1 LLPSTL
7 RSTPILTVIH
17 GTPKDV
23 MHLFGIGKKSRK
35 ESFLGVR
42 RRLGIGGKSDG
53 GNAGKIA
60 LIVGAAAALAGG
72 IVSSRRVD
80 RAQLGEWG
88 SDLRDRLEDAAAR
101 LRPARLRRA
110 AAERRDLADLEDAV
124 IEAFLEDGVLRRR
137 GIDVGAISVGIIE
150 LSGSVRT
157 VEESEH
163 AVAVARQAKG
173 VETVV
178 NRLDLESEMEQAEA
192 SRRRQE
198 EAGGGNGVSG
208 QWHGRNVGMGRMRQ
222 SPETEPD
229 RRDDS
234 QKLRS
239 RALDEADQDDA
250 GENAGT
256 PPVADRPAG
265 ETRASHD
272 ELDHQDPH
280 RADNTARTLDEQPQ
294 DRNPEKRVGE
304 GVDPGT
310 ELELEKSDA
319 PWDETR
325 RQE

>member
-1 LLPSTL
+1 
-7 RSTPILTVIH
+7 
-17 GTPKDV
+17 
-23 MHLFGIGKKSRK
+23 MHLFGIGK
-35 ESFLGVR
+35 ESKKDRYLSAMHR
-42 RRLGIGGKSDG
+42 IGIGSEPES

-60 LIVGAAAALAGG
+60 LLVGAAAALAGG
-72 IVSSRRVD
+72 LIFARRVD
-80 RAQLGEWG
+80 REQLGEWG

-110 AAERRDLADLEDAV
+110 AEERRDLADLEDAV
-124 IEAFLEDGVLRRR
+124 IEAFLEDMVLRRR
-137 GIDVGAISVGIIE
+137 GIDVGAVSAGIIE

-157 VEESEH
+157 DEESEH

-178 NRLDLESEMEQAEA
+178 NRLDVESERDQAEA
-192 SRRRQE
+192 ARRRQE
-198 EAGGGNGVSG
+198 EAGVGNGVSG

-222 SPETEPD
+222 NPETEPD

-234 QKLRS
+234 QKLRA
-239 RALDEADQDDA
+239 RALDEADRDDA
-250 GENAGT
+250 VENAGT

-294 DRNPEKRVGE
+294 DRNPENRVGE

-319 PWDETR
+319 PWDESR